1 MMEIPRALEV
11 RGAGLADGQR
21 QWRQVQ
27 EANHGA
33 GPQAKR
39 SPKERSAVPGTVTM
53 VSKVA
58 LDDPGMVTPPDRPK
72 RRLGSASKIAEVWG
86 PTLESKGPGLVF
98 LCLLLRLSQP
108 AISIRTTTGKPRMRL
123 NNLSARLIVNAW
135 LIKRGHEPLASELSY
150 EDFATELRKI
160 TAPTMAQVRFASRA
174 DAVAYVRNVARQHV
188 KELDEGDGQ

>member
-72 RRLGSASKIAEVWG
+72 RRLGSASKIAEAWG
-86 PTLESKGPGLVF
+86 PTLEPKGPGLVV
-98 LCLLLRLSQP
+98 LCLLLGLSQP
-108 AISIRTTTGKPRMRL
+108 ATSFQ
-123 NNLSARLIVNAW
+123 N
-135 LIKRGHEPLASELSY
+135 Y
-150 EDFATELRKI
+150 LR
-160 TAPTMAQVRFASRA
+160 
-174 DAVAYVRNVARQHV
+174 RQ
-188 KELDEGDGQ
+188 DRR